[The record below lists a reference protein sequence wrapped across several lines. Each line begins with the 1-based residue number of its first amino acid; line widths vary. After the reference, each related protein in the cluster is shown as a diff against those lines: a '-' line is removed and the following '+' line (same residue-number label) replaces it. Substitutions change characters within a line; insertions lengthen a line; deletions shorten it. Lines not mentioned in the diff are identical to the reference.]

1 MADHQTLATIAI
13 IGTCDS
19 KLDELLFLRDRI
31 LERNRCKTL
40 LIDVGRNPCQHES
53 IDVKNTDLINAA
65 ATSPLGGGGTNILPL
80 SRMEYIQYMIKC
92 ASSYIQDLYSRRV
105 IHGAISIGGSCG
117 TSLAS
122 GAMRNALPVGFPKLI
137 VSTMASGDVKP
148 FIEETDITMMY
159 SVVDI
164 AGTNSILNQILANAA
179 GAIDGMVTSHRAYM
193 DKPVATGVKRIGV
206 TMFGAT
212 TPCVDVIRLH
222 LESKY
227 NYEVYVFHATGAGGR
242 AMERLIRE
250 GKIDAVIDATTTEI
264 ADELFGGILSAGR
277 DRLLAAAEAGIP
289 QIVSVGACDMIN
301 FGPRNT
307 VPEKFLSRK
316 LYEHNPAV
324 TIVRTS
330 EAECAQIGEFIATQL
345 RDHVVNPKLV
355 EVILPTGGLSLLSAP
370 HGPFD
375 DPCADKALLA
385 ALEAGLESS
394 GIKVSRNERDIN
406 NGEFAVLLAESLV
419 SLIRTQSQY

>member
-1 MADHQTLATIAI
+1 MADRQSLATTIAI

-31 LERNRCKTL
+31 LERNQCKTL

-53 IDVKNTDLINAA
+53 IDVKNTDLINV
-65 ATSPLGGGGTNILPL
+65 ATSSPQGGRGTDILPL
-80 SRMEYIQYMIKC
+80 SRMEYIKYMIKC
-92 ASSYIQDLYSRRV
+92 ASSYIQDLYSRGA
-105 IHGAISIGGSCG
+105 IHGAVSIGGSCG

-164 AGTNSILNQILANAA
+164 AGTNSILNHILANAA
-179 GAIDGMVTSHRAYM
+179 GAIDGMVTSHRAYV
-193 DKPVATGVKRIGV
+193 DKPVAASTKRIGV
-206 TMFGAT
+206 TMFGVT
-212 TPCVDVIRLH
+212 TPCVDLVRLH

-250 GKIDAVIDATTTEI
+250 GKIDAVVDATTTEI

-277 DRLLAAAEAGIP
+277 DRLCAAAEAGIP
-289 QIVSVGACDMIN
+289 QVVSVGACDIIN
-301 FGPRNT
+301 FGPRKT
-307 VPEKFLSRK
+307 VPEKFATRK
-316 LYEHNPAV
+316 LHEHNPTV
-324 TIVRTS
+324 TLARTS
-330 EAECAQIGEFIATQL
+330 ETECAQIGEFIATQL
-345 RDHVVNPKLV
+345 RNHVVNPKLV
-355 EVILPTGGLSLLSAP
+355 EVILPTGGLSLLSTP

-375 DPCADKALLA
+375 DPIADKALLD
-385 ALEAGLESS
+385 ALESGLESS
-394 GIKVSRNERDIN
+394 GIKVSTSERDIN

-419 SLIRTQSQY
+419 SLIRAQS

>member
-1 MADHQTLATIAI
+1 MAGSQTVGTIAI

-31 LERNRCKTL
+31 LERKKSKTL
-40 LIDVGRNPCQHES
+40 LIDVGRNPCQHDA
-53 IDVKNTDLINAA
+53 IDVKNTDLVNAA
-65 ATSPLGGGGTNILPL
+65 TKSQPGGRGTDLLPL
-80 SRMEYIQYMIKC
+80 SRAEYINYMITC
-92 ASSYIQDLYSRRV
+92 ASSYMQDIYSRGA

-164 AGTNSILNQILANAA
+164 AGTNSILNQILSNAA
-179 GAIDGMVTSHRAYM
+179 GAIDGMVTSHMAF
-193 DKPVATGVKRIGV
+193 KEKSTATERKRIGV
-206 TMFGAT
+206 TMFRVT

-222 LESKY
+222 LESKH

-250 GKIDAVIDATTTEI
+250 GKIDAVIDVTTTEI
-264 ADELFGGILSAGR
+264 ADELIGGVLSAGP
-277 DRLLAAAEAGIP
+277 DRLSAAAEMGIP
-289 QIVSVGACDMIN
+289 GIVSVGACDMVN
-301 FGPRNT
+301 FGPKNT
-307 VPEKFLSRK
+307 VPEKFRDRK
-316 LYEHNPAV
+316 LHEHNPTV
-324 TIVRTS
+324 TIMRTS
-330 EAECAQIGEFIATQL
+330 ESECTEIGEFIAKQL
-345 RDHVVNPKLV
+345 RKNVVNPKLV
-355 EVILPTGGLSLLSAP
+355 EVILPTGGISMLSTP

-375 DPCADKALLA
+375 VPGADKALFT
-385 ALEAGLESS
+385 ALEKGLESS
-394 GIKVSRNERDIN
+394 GIKVSRSERDIN
-406 NGEFAVLLAESLV
+406 NPEFAVLLAESLV
-419 SLIRTQSQY
+419 SLIQNQ

>member
-1 MADHQTLATIAI
+1 MADRQSLATTIAI

-31 LERNRCKTL
+31 LERNQCKTL
-40 LIDVGRNPCQHES
+40 LIDVGRNLCQHES
-53 IDVKNTDLINAA
+53 IDVKNTDLINAT
-65 ATSPLGGGGTNILPL
+65 TSFSQGGRGTDILPL
-80 SRMEYIQYMIKC
+80 SRTEYIQYMIKC
-92 ASSYIQDLYSRRV
+92 ASSSIQGLYSRGA
-105 IHGAISIGGSCG
+105 IHGAVSIGGSCG

-122 GAMRNALPVGFPKLI
+122 GAMRNGLPVGFPKLI

-164 AGTNSILNQILANAA
+164 AGTNSILNHILANAA
-179 GAIDGMVTSHRAYM
+179 GAIDGMVTSHREYM
-193 DKPVATGVKRIGV
+193 DKPVAAGTKRIGV
-206 TMFGAT
+206 TMFGVT
-212 TPCVDVIRLH
+212 TPCVDLIRLH

-250 GKIDAVIDATTTEI
+250 GKIDAVVDATTTEI

-277 DRLLAAAEAGIP
+277 DRLRAAAEAGIP
-289 QIVSVGACDMIN
+289 QVVSVGACDVIN

-307 VPEKFLSRK
+307 VPEKFATRK
-316 LYEHNPAV
+316 LHEHNPTV
-324 TIVRTS
+324 TLARTS
-330 EAECAQIGEFIATQL
+330 ETECAQIGEFIATQL
-345 RDHVVNPKLV
+345 RNHVVNPKLV
-355 EVILPTGGLSLLSAP
+355 EVILPTGGLSLLSTP
-370 HGPFD
+370 HSPFD
-375 DPCADKALLA
+375 DPTADKALLG
-385 ALEAGLESS
+385 ALESGLESS
-394 GIKVSRNERDIN
+394 GIKVTTNESDIN

-419 SLIRTQSQY
+419 SLIRA